1 MPANGCVPPV
11 AGHGA
16 GFERGPATRKRGD
29 MSHLTRKDLKRDE
42 VREGMFTAVEWLGAH
57 GRNIL
62 IGAGVALALV
72 VVAVLVSSV
81 VRNRGERAQEQ
92 LAEALRVYTAPV
104 NSAGADPD
112 HETNPSFASEEDRRA
127 RAREL
132 FVAAHE
138 RYGSTTP
145 GRIAGVYLGEIAA
158 REGDLVRARQLWEGF
173 LTKEDRN
180 AMAATVRLNLLS
192 LDRQE
197 NGMAAAE
204 EALRQAL
211 EDGSPVPTDVLLYEL
226 GVTLE
231 AAGKTEDARETFQRL
246 VDEHPTSAL
255 ASEARGR
262 LG

>member
-1 MPANGCVPPV
+1 MS
-11 AGHGA
+11 HM
-16 GFERGPATRKRGD
+16 TRKE
-29 MSHLTRKDLKRDE
+29 LKRDE

-62 IGAGVALALV
+62 IGVGAALALV
-72 VVAVLVSSV
+72 VVTVLAVNV
-81 VRNRGERAQEQ
+81 VRNRGERAQER
-92 LAEALRVYTAPV
+92 LAEALRVYTAPINV
-104 NSAGADPD
+104 TGADPD
-112 HETNPSFASEEDRRA
+112 NETSPSFASEEARRS

-132 FVAAHE
+132 FAAAHD

-158 REGDLVRARQLWEGF
+158 REGDLARARELWEAF
-173 LTKEDRN
+173 LAKEDED
-180 AMAATVRLNLLS
+180 ALAATVRLNLLS

-197 NGMAAAE
+197 KDATAV
-204 EALRQAL
+204 EASLRQAL
-211 EDGSPVPTDVLLYEL
+211 EGDSAVPADVLLYEL
-226 GVTLE
+226 GLTLE
-231 AAGKTEDARETFQRL
+231 GAGKAEDAREIFQRL